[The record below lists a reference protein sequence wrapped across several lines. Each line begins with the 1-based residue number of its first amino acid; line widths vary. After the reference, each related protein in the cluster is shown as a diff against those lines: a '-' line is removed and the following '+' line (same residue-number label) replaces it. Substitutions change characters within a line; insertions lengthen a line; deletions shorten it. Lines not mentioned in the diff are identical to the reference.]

1 MIISKQLDP
10 TATYVPQWLDNE
22 VYLVPRTLP
31 TIAAAFE
38 RDFEELFDQLLIG
51 PWRRPASESEP
62 AMVLELRNAYE
73 VRLCTG
79 AFKPSE
85 VEVVVSER
93 QLAVR
98 AKQGI
103 SFWERLVDF
112 STPVQTERVTAR
124 WADRILT
131 VVLPKKNKRPR
142 TARK

>member
-1 MIISKQLDP
+1 M
-10 TATYVPQWLDNE
+10 
-22 VYLVPRTLP
+22 PRTLP

-93 QLAVR
+93 QLAVS